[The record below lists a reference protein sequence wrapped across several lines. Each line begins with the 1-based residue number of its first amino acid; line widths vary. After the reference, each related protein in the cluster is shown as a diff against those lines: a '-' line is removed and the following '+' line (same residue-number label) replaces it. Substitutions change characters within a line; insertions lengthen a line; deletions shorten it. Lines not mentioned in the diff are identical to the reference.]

1 MNRTYTTADIIQAAQ
16 WIWNGGPWK
25 PSVEPGMPPPPTS
38 DHHSNHGNNIATMI
52 DLQLAI
58 DDYTLSCQPSKQRK
72 HLARLAAFR
81 EVYGYD
87 QTYASAAQR
96 LGVTRQT
103 VKQWRSLDGQTLITL
118 TGYANSRY
126 YPDGND
132 DSTGMQ

>member
-1 MNRTYTTADIIQAAQ
+1 MNQTYTTADIIQAAQ

-25 PSVEPGMPPPPTS
+25 PSVEPGMPPPPTAPQ
-38 DHHSNHGNNIATMI
+38 HHGNNIATMI

-58 DDYTLSCQPSKQRK
+58 DDYTLTCQPSKQRK

-87 QTYASAAQR
+87 QTYSVAAQR

-103 VKQWRSLDGQTLITL
+103 VKQWADQTLITL

-126 YPDGND
+126 YPDDSD
-132 DSTGMQ
+132 DSTGMG

>member
-1 MNRTYTTADIIQAAQ
+1 
-16 WIWNGGPWK
+16 
-25 PSVEPGMPPPPTS
+25 
-38 DHHSNHGNNIATMI
+38 MI

-87 QTYASAAQR
+87 QTYSVAAQR

-103 VKQWRSLDGQTLITL
+103 VKQWADQTLITL

-126 YPDGND
+126 YQDGND
-132 DSTGMQ
+132 DSTGMG

>member
-1 MNRTYTTADIIQAAQ
+1 MNQTYTTADIIQAAQ

-25 PSVEPGMPPPPTS
+25 PSVEPGMPPPPTAPQ
-38 DHHSNHGNNIATMI
+38 HHGNNLVTMI

-58 DDYTLSCQPSKQRK
+58 DDYTLTCQPSKQRK

-87 QTYASAAQR
+87 QTYSVAAQR

-103 VKQWRSLDGQTLITL
+103 VKQWADQTLMTL
-118 TGYANSRY
+118 TEYANSTY
-126 YPDGND
+126 YMPDDNE
-132 DSTGMQ
+132 GMA